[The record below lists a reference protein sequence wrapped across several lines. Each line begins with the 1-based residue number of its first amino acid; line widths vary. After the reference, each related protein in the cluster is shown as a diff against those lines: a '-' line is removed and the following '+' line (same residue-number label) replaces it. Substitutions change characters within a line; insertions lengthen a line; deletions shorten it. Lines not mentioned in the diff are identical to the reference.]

1 MVRLTEKAAQK
12 VNEIRAAEGV
22 APNLALRLQVVGG
35 GCSGFRYDL
44 YFDEA
49 TGNDQTFETA
59 GIKVVVDPLSV
70 NYLVGT
76 EVDYVESLEAAGF
89 KFDNPNAKGSCGCGS
104 SFCA

>member
-22 APNLALRLQVVGG
+22 AESLALRLQVVGG
-35 GCSGFRYDL
+35 GCAGLRYDL

-49 TGNDQTFETA
+49 SATDATFETA
-59 GIKVVVDPLSV
+59 GIKVVVDPMSV
-70 NYLVGT
+70 DYLTGT
-76 EVDYVESLEAAGF
+76 EVDYVETLEAAGF

-104 SFCA
+104 S